1 MVSVKSIPHGVRD
14 AKIVGGRELMM
25 RKNFLYFL
33 EFPYSTAKR

>member
-1 MVSVKSIPHGVRD
+1 VRD

-33 EFPYSTAKR
+33 EFP